1 MADGS
6 EEPSGRW
13 AGLDDERRSFE
24 PWLESYGP
32 APTPVFAAR
41 VAELN
46 ERPGY
51 DLDPRCVIAP
61 EAHVVAERLR
71 VGAHSTIAGACV
83 IRGEVVVGENCS
95 LNAGASTIGRVT
107 IGDVVRIAA
116 YAVLV
121 GENHV
126 FADLEVPIAWQ
137 GLTSEGVV
145 IEDDVWIGAHVT
157 VVDGVTVGAHSVIAA
172 GAVVT
177 RDVPPWSV
185 VAGVPARVLRDRR
198 DTDPTTDGSQR
209 PRSRGPRPSLA
220 RFDQMVAEQWPEA
233 LAACEATIDGERTY
247 VDRPG
252 SGWGPRPLNDA
263 VEIAG
268 AFGGVPDVATRD
280 ELIDR
285 IRAQQDPVTGLFVDP
300 TEGPAPVPLK
310 PTDREWEMYGILSC
324 GYALEVLGSGPA
336 HPIHVIESC
345 SADQLE
351 DLLDRLDWGLLAWPS
366 GSWVDAFGTGVALNR
381 RHHGS
386 TRVHEQLWGWL
397 ATHNDQGSGMWGH
410 HLGTADGFDVGWLMA
425 VNGYYRLVRG
435 TYAQFGVDLPN
446 PDAAID
452 TVLAHCRRWDWFRRE
467 ERNACN
473 LLDIVHPLWLLGRQ
487 SDHRRT
493 EIRDGI
499 GRLLD
504 GAATEW
510 LEGRGIPWD
519 VGGSAGPGLQ
529 GTEMWL
535 SLIYLAAAVVGESD
549 GLSWHPRGV
558 HRLEAVDRLGT
569 G

>member
-1 MADGS
+1 MPD
-6 EEPSGRW
+6 EPENPAGRW
-13 AGLDDERRSFE
+13 TGVDDERRSFE

-32 APTPVFAAR
+32 EPTPVFATR

-46 ERPGY
+46 ARPGY
-51 DLDPRCVIAP
+51 ALHPRCVIAP

-71 VGAHSTIAGACV
+71 VGAHSTIAGGCV

-95 LNAGASTIGRVT
+95 LNAGASTIGRVQ

-116 YAVLV
+116 YTVLV
-121 GENHV
+121 GESHV
-126 FADLEVPIAWQ
+126 FADLDVPIAWQ

-198 DTDPTTDGSQR
+198 DPRRPGSTTGR
-209 PRSRGPRPSLA
+209 PRTRRPSLE
-220 RFDQMVAEQWPEA
+220 RFDVMVVDQWPDV
-233 LAACEATIDGERTY
+233 LAACEVTVEGVRTY

-252 SGWGPRPLNDA
+252 AGPAPRPLNDA

-268 AFGGVPDVATRD
+268 AFGSVPDIATGD
-280 ELIDR
+280 ELIEQ
-285 IRAQQDPVTGLFVDP
+285 IQAQQDPVTGLFVDP
-300 TEGPAPVPLK
+300 NEGPAAVPLK

-345 SADQLE
+345 SADQLQGW
-351 DLLDRLDWGLLAWPS
+351 LDRLDWGLMAWPS

-397 ATHNDQGSGMWGH
+397 ATHNDRGSGLWGR
-410 HLGTADGFDVGWLMA
+410 HLGPSDGFDVGWLMA
-425 VNGYYRLVRG
+425 VNGYYRMTRG

-446 PDAAID
+446 PEAAID
-452 TVLAHCRRWDWFRRE
+452 TVLAHCRRWDWFRHD

-473 LLDIVHPLWLLGRQ
+473 LLDVVHPLWLLGRQ
-487 SDHRRT
+487 SDHRRP

-504 GAATEW
+504 DAVTEW
-510 LEGRGIPWD
+510 TDGRGIPWD
-519 VGGSAGPGLQ
+519 VGGAAGPGLQ

-535 SLIYLAAAVVGESD
+535 SLIHLAAAVVDESE
-549 GLSWHPRGV
+549 GLSWRPRGV
-558 HRLEAVDRLGT
+558 HRLEPVDHLGP